1 MPLKAPKSRS
11 KKDVQSAV
19 SANIRELKKSK
30 TQRPMKQIVAISLR
44 AARVSPKTK

>member
-19 SANIRELKKSK
+19 SANIRELKKSGHK
-30 TQRPMKQIVAISLR
+30 ERPMKQIIAIALSS
-44 AARVSPKTK
+44 AKVKKK

>member
-11 KKDVQSAV
+11 KKDIQAAV

-30 TQRPMKQIVAISLR
+30 HQRPMKQIVAIALSS
-44 AARVSPKTK
+44 AKVKKK

>member
-30 TQRPMKQIVAISLR
+30 TKRPMNQIVAIALSS
-44 AARVSPKTK
+44 AKVKKK